1 MKKALTLV
9 LALTMIL
16 ALAVCPVSAAYSS
29 VSSLIPQLDP
39 GETRRETEYSY
50 AWLDQLIIRDD
61 ATAAVATTVVPKPT
75 DYPYSHTYEEY
86 IEEVNQ
92 YAALKSLDENTVA
105 SSYEEIMSLVY
116 YSVVALGMT
125 DEYDVMEEYLRDY
138 GITIPDEPAGQDK
151 INVAVVYAALKYD
164 AVYALYGKKVSIP
177 VGVSLDS
184 ASVIIFSSLAGIML
198 PSGVDSFPGLAVH
211 TVKNY
216 VSKFDDLPVSKNP
229 SAAEVFHWAKVI
241 VASSADS
248 NEDDIGDYEVSKMA
262 YDMVHPDDKLYVDN
276 AYFATILNTAY
287 DVTLDADALG
297 AAVESGNETAVQKL
311 ILETM
316 LSEKNVRTSSSMNTK
331 ELFELA
337 CENGCFNLENEFY
350 SDVFNYDITIAQDR
364 EKIWFTP
371 FSVADQLEDGNVKA
385 TTMTLNGVAAGH
397 NKTTGLDLDPAKE
410 NETIVLTVDYNDGIR
425 AQSATYTF
433 NIIKDKALNGVKV
446 QSDKDLVAQV
456 ESVAG
461 AVNPSGNDKVNEII
475 DGVVDYAQN
484 ELPEFSTTP
493 DGDVLTTFGY
503 GEGQNVPGDGT
514 SNTDGYEF
522 GYLQDLLN
530 GKYAT
535 DADGNIL
542 TTKGASFVGVED
554 ENEGDSF
561 VQKATT
567 VVKENP
573 EIVAAPTSIIA
584 LGALAG
590 YLMTRKHRDSE
601 MYSFKDDEGEEAEES
616 EEE

>member
-216 VSKFDDLPVSKNP
+216 VSEFDDLPVSKNP

-337 CENGCFNLENEFY
+337 CENGCFNLEDEFY

-567 VVKENP
+567 VVKEKP

-601 MYSFKDDEGEEAEES
+601 MSNFKDDEGEEAEES